1 MPTTNPETVSQSE
14 ARESRT
20 RPGNEK
26 SVIVTVTDEMLPSI
40 QRVADDLASRGLRVD
55 RVMPMTG
62 VISGSLSADLSEL
75 RGIEGV
81 MSVEEELTAELP
93 PADSDLQ

>member
-1 MPTTNPETVSQSE
+1 VS
-14 ARESRT
+14 R
-20 RPGNEK
+20 NEK

-40 QRVADDLASRGLRVD
+40 QRVADDLSSRGLKVD

-62 VISGSLSADLSEL
+62 VISGSLSADLSDL
-75 RGIEGV
+75 DGIEGV
-81 MSVEEELTAELP
+81 MSVEEEATAELP

>member
-1 MPTTNPETVSQSE
+1 VSS
-14 ARESRT
+14 
-20 RPGNEK
+20 NEK

-40 QRVADDLASRGLRVD
+40 QRVADDLASRGLRVE

-75 RGIEGV
+75 QGIEGV
-81 MSVEEELTAELP
+81 MSVEEERTAELP